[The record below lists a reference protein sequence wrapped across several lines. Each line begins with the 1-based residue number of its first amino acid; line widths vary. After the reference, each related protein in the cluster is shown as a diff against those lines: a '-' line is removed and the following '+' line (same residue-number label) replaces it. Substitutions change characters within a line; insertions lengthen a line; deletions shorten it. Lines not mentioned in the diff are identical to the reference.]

1 MMKISKK
8 YYLYLILSS
17 LCMTLTFSPVNA
29 WYLGFI
35 GLIPL
40 IHVLFTRTDKSFF
53 KGYLFGFFY
62 SLVLVHWLAFNS
74 GAQVWLVTLSAIAAA
89 AFVALN
95 YGIIAW
101 LSVLLIKR
109 DKVLGLIAFPFI
121 WTSVEFLRSY
131 GVLGFQWVL
140 AANGQT
146 GNLAY
151 IQLADAGGPYLITF
165 LLVSINT
172 LLFALIRQIPK
183 RRSSRILLWVIFAIF
198 LILPY
203 SYGIYRLFQTVEGD
217 KAYVFRIIQ
226 PDFDS
231 HEKWERERRSEVFS
245 VMDELSRA
253 PGVDT
258 VDIIIWPE
266 SATPVYIRTQIKYRR
281 LLENLTRETGKVLIS
296 GVPDYFIKDN
306 NVNVTNSMFVFEPG
320 EGITSKYN
328 KQTLVPFGEYIP
340 FSNIFPILSRLNL
353 GQGNFTP
360 GKDEPL
366 LHIRSLDLTLA
377 PMICYE
383 SVFSTDAIK
392 KIRHGGQFHILATN
406 DSWFGNSWGPY
417 QHAAQSVYR
426 AVETRRPV
434 LRSANTG
441 ISMVI
446 NSKGQILNEIPLGT
460 RGFIDVSVPLLKEK
474 SLYVRSG
481 NAFALIILGIAFGM
495 FLTPFWPVKAGGKR
509 EQGR

>member
-1 MMKISKK
+1 MKISRK
-8 YYLYLILSS
+8 YLFYILTSS

-40 IHVLFTRTDKSFF
+40 IHVLYSRTDKSFF
-53 KGYLFGFFY
+53 IGYIFGFFY
-62 SLVLVHWLAFNS
+62 SLALVHWLAFNS

-95 YGIIAW
+95 YGFIAW
-101 LSVLLIKR
+101 LSVGIMKR
-109 DKVLGLIAFPFI
+109 DRVLGLIAFPFI
-121 WTSVEFLRSY
+121 WTSVEFIRSY

-146 GNLAY
+146 GNLAF
-151 IQLADAGGPYLITF
+151 IQLADMGGPYLISF

-172 LLFALIRQIPK
+172 LLFSLIRQIPQHQFN
-183 RRSSRILLWVIFAIF
+183 RILLWILFALFLVI
-198 LILPY
+198 PY
-203 SYGIYRLFQTVEGD
+203 GYGIFRLSQPVDGD
-217 KAYVFRIIQ
+217 KSFVFRIIQ
-226 PDFDS
+226 PDFNS
-231 HEKWERERRSEVFS
+231 HEKWDRERRTDVFN

-253 PGVDT
+253 HGIDT
-258 VDIIIWPE
+258 VDMIIWPE
-266 SATPVYIRTQIKYRR
+266 SATPVYIRTQIKYRKI
-281 LLENLTRETGKVLIS
+281 LEDLTHETGKVLIS

-306 NVNVTNSMFVFEPG
+306 NINVTNSLFVFEPG

-328 KQTLVPFGEYIP
+328 KQILVPFGEYIP
-340 FSNIFPILSRLNL
+340 FSSVFPVLSRLNL

-360 GKDEPL
+360 GKNEPL
-366 LHIRSLDLTLA
+366 LHIHSLDLMLA

-383 SVFSTDAIK
+383 SVFSSASIN
-392 KIRHGGQFHILATN
+392 KIRQGGAYHILVTN
-406 DSWFGNSWGPY
+406 DSWFGDSWGPY
-417 QHAAQSVYR
+417 QHASQSVFR

-446 NSKGQILNEIPLGT
+446 NSKGQILNEIPLDT
-460 RGFIDVSVPLLKEK
+460 RGFMDVAVPVVEHI
-474 SLYVRSG
+474 SWYVRIG
-481 NAFALIILGIAFGM
+481 NAFALVVLGAAIGM
-495 FLTPFWPVKAGGKR
+495 FMTPFWPVKAGDKH
-509 EQGR
+509 EKQE

>member
-1 MMKISKK
+1 MKISKRNF
-8 YYLYLILSS
+8 LYIFVSA

-40 IHVLFTRTDKSFF
+40 IHIIYTQPEKSFF

-95 YGIIAW
+95 FGFIAW
-101 LSVLLIKR
+101 LSVLLMKR
-109 DKVLGLIAFPFI
+109 DKILGLIAFPFI
-121 WTSVEFLRSY
+121 WTSVEFIRSY
-131 GVLGFQWVL
+131 GTFGFQWVL

-146 GNLAY
+146 GNPTY
-151 IQLADAGGPYLITF
+151 IQLADVGGPYLISF
-165 LLVSINT
+165 LIVSINT
-172 LLFALIRQIPK
+172 ILYGLIRHIPQYK
-183 RRSSRILLWVIFAIF
+183 SSRVILWVIFTLF
-198 LILPY
+198 LMFPY
-203 SYGIYRLFQTVEGD
+203 GYGIYRLSQSVEGE
-217 KAYVFRIIQ
+217 KSFVFRIIQ
-226 PDFDS
+226 PDFNS
-231 HEKWERERRSEVFS
+231 HEKWDRERRSEVFS
-245 VMDELSRA
+245 VMEELSRA

-266 SATPVYIRTQIKYRR
+266 SATPVYIRTQVKYRR
-281 LLENLTRETGKVLIS
+281 ILENLTRETGKILIS

-306 NVNVTNSMFVFEPG
+306 KVHVTNSMFVFEPNA
-320 EGITSKYN
+320 GITSKYN

-340 FSNIFPILSRLNL
+340 FSNIFPVLSRLNL

-366 LHIRSLDLTLA
+366 LHVHSLNLTLA

-383 SVFSTDAIK
+383 SVFSSDALRK
-392 KIRHGGQFHILATN
+392 VGRGGDYHILVTN
-406 DSWFGNSWGPY
+406 DSWFGDSWGPY

-426 AVETRRPV
+426 AVETRKPV

-446 NSKGQILNEIPLGT
+446 NSKGQILEEIPLGT
-460 RGFIDVSVPLLKEK
+460 RGFLDVSVPLIEDE
-474 SLYVRSG
+474 SLYVRMG
-481 NAFALIILGIAFGM
+481 NAFALIILGVALGM
-495 FLTPFWPVKAGGKR
+495 LLPPFWPVTLRNKR
-509 EQGR
+509 EKNH